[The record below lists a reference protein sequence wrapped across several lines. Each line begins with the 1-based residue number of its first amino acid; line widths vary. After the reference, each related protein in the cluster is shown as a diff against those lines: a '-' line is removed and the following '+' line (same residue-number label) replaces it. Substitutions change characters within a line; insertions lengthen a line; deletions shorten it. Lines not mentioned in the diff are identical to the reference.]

1 MENCR
6 LGDEKI
12 NKNQH
17 DSRKLIYTKQGERW
31 LSQFDA
37 LDQETAKLL
46 LNSLT
51 LVSHTEFRR
60 NLEALILD
68 VSTKIAGPVALYAV
82 RELKKEPDKGQL
94 FSSHVVPFFDQ
105 VTKSNNGKNVNSIGV
120 SSDQGSEAIVAQII
134 RQLSKA
140 NPKKIL
146 NHPSKEELRTQRCD
160 SLMFIDDYIGS
171 GQRVSD
177 FIDAFWRDR
186 TIASWLS
193 SKHIKIQVVAYSATA
208 QGLRHLEF
216 LKASPELIIYRD
228 SATFITLPIKVERR
242 EALLE
247 LCEKY
252 GRKALKGRKHFWW
265 GYQKSM
271 SSLVFEHGCPNNTPA
286 ILWDPD
292 DKEGKWIGIF
302 PNRTVDTITASVF
315 PPEIVCGDPIQ
326 TLHDVGQTRLARS
339 GALMRRG
346 TVGTLILVV
355 LGLIAKGQRKRSTI
369 CYATG
374 LNSKDYELLLSKCI
388 KWKFLTPERRI
399 TPRGLSELSAA
410 KQISFSPKGNL
421 AVGSDYYYP
430 RQLRETTYD

>member
-1 MENCR
+1 M
-6 LGDEKI
+6 
-12 NKNQH
+12 
-17 DSRKLIYTKQGERW
+17 
-31 LSQFDA
+31 
-37 LDQETAKLL
+37 
-46 LNSLT
+46 
-51 LVSHTEFRR
+51 
-60 NLEALILD
+60 D

-82 RELKKEPDKGQL
+82 RELKKEPYKGQL

-105 VTKSNNGKNVNSIGV
+105 VIKSNNGKNVNSIGV

-146 NHPSKEELRTQRCD
+146 NHPSKEELRAQRCD

-208 QGLRHLEF
+208 QGLRYLEF

-242 EALLE
+242 DALLN

-292 DKEGKWIGIF
+292 DKKGKWVGIF

-326 TLHDVGQTRLARS
+326 TLHDVGQTRLAMS

-346 TVGTLILVV
+346 TVGSLILVV

-374 LNSKDYELLLSKCI
+374 LNSKDCELLLSKCI

-410 KQISFSPKGNL
+410 KQISFSPKGYL